1 MAEILTNNLL
11 SMLQTNVA
19 ETSKTTR
26 ENSFLDTG
34 KESFENVLSGLNE
47 KLAPA
52 KNESAPDKKMKPEL
66 SGNDQNS
73 QKQNIV
79 SNKNKKFDLQK
90 NVNNKS
96 NDSNGLISVVS
107 SFSFSVSF
115 FSFSS
120 ISIRCC
126 LYFGNLF
133 V

>member
-52 KNESAPDKKMKPEL
+52 KNESAPDKK
-66 SGNDQNS
+66 
-73 QKQNIV
+73 
-79 SNKNKKFDLQK
+79 
-90 NVNNKS
+90 
-96 NDSNGLISVVS
+96 
-107 SFSFSVSF
+107 
-115 FSFSS
+115 
-120 ISIRCC
+120 
-126 LYFGNLF
+126 
-133 V
+133 